1 MFEIFISNK
10 DNKEYLVS
18 PNMDNCCLDI
28 FSLINQ
34 EKIKSVPGHKN
45 SIRTIRYFMNNKNQ
59 NEYLISGDEDKK
71 VIIWEITN
79 NYNINFN
86 IKQIIDTKY
95 KKYIYSCLLIFPD
108 NIDDIYIITSSY
120 NESENLEDS
129 ATKVYSLN
137 NNNSLIKYIN
147 KTNNIPVYYL
157 LPWNN
162 KNDNKLYI
170 IQFSYEKIVINN
182 LLEDELYSELTYEPE
197 TDHFSGFIFSKDNKD
212 YLCSS
217 SSNGFINVWD
227 LYVKKVSNT
236 FNIYGCKLAH
246 IIQWNAKYFIIAER
260 ENKMIKIIDTEKN
273 VISEI
278 KSEHKSELISVKKI
292 LHPIYGE
299 SLLTSSRDKKIKLW
313 TIE

>member
-1 MFEIFISNK
+1 MEDSSTK
-10 DNKEYLVS
+10 V
-18 PNMDNCCLDI
+18 
-28 FSLINQ
+28 FSL
-34 EKIKSVPGHKN
+34 K
-45 SIRTIRYFMNNKNQ
+45 
-59 NEYLISGDEDKK
+59 
-71 VIIWEITN
+71 
-79 NYNINFN
+79 
-86 IKQIIDTKY
+86 
-95 KKYIYSCLLIFPD
+95 
-108 NIDDIYIITSSY
+108 
-120 NESENLEDS
+120 
-129 ATKVYSLN
+129 
-137 NNNSLIKYIN
+137 NNSLIKYIN

-182 LLEDELYSELTYEPE
+182 LLEDELYSELIYEPE

-212 YLCSS
+212 YLVSS
-217 SSNGFINVWD
+217 SSNGFINIWD
-227 LYVKKVSNT
+227 LYDKKVSNT

-278 KSEHKSELISVKKI
+278 KSGHKNELISVKKI